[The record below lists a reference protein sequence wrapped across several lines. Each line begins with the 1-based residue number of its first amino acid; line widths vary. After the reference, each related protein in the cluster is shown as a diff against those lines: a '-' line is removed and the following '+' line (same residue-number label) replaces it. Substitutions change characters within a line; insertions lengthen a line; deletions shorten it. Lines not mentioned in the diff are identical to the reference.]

1 VALALHTLAYRLNSS
16 LCPPCMLR
24 SFNTESKHTVNQNK
38 EQVVVSITFTHKL
51 NTLTQCAELHR
62 APCTV
67 HSAHQTSVAPYL
79 RECCCCYFAH
89 RRDCPR

>member
-38 EQVVVSITFTHKL
+38 KQVVVSTTFKHKVK
-51 NTLTQCAELHR
+51 TLT
-62 APCTV
+62 
-67 HSAHQTSVAPYL
+67 
-79 RECCCCYFAH
+79 
-89 RRDCPR
+89 